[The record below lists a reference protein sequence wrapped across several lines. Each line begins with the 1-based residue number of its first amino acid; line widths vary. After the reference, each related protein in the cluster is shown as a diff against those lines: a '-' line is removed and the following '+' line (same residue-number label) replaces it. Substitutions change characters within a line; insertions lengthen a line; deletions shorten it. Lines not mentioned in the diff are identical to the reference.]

1 VHAGQKYLS
10 DDVSK
15 QLAFQLIGDR
25 ADFSP
30 VESLSD
36 RELQVL
42 CLIANGAKTSEIGD
56 ELCLSVKTISTYRG
70 RVLDKLGYQLKPG
83 QLSATLALQQPGI
96 STNCGKHYFVLLGTF
111 ENSPAIYCRM
121 RIQIQKSCKDDR
133 KG

>member
-1 VHAGQKYLS
+1 VHAADQYALRILRAGARGYLSKQTASDELVDAVRKVHAGQKYLS

-70 RVLDKLGYQLKPG
+70 RVLDKLHLRNNADLTRFAMKNN
-83 QLSATLALQQPGI
+83 L
-96 STNCGKHYFVLLGTF
+96 V
-111 ENSPAIYCRM
+111 R
-121 RIQIQKSCKDDR
+121 
-133 KG
+133 